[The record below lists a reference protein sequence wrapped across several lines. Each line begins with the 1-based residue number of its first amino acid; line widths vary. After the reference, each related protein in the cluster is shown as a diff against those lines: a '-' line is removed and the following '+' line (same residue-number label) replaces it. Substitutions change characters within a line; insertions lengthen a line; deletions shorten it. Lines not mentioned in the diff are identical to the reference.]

1 MSAETHMEGAAG
13 ERKSTMSA
21 LHALGDARCAFVNI
35 HTARPGCLLSRVERI
50 IG

>member
-1 MSAETHMEGAAG
+1 LLVVDKLGQVCPGGDVDAPL
-13 ERKSTMSA
+13 ER
-21 LHALGDARCAFVNI
+21 ALGDARCAFVNI